1 MKCKLFVI
9 YAILVVISSAIVVHG
24 FEDDALAFER
34 DNFWPSE
41 SIESTS
47 ERGLI
52 SKMIERGKLL
62 LKSLPGTIKVTADRV
77 FNLVPKPETI
87 FRVSK
92 QALIGLPQEA
102 IAYTI
107 NSMCKFKMCVFA
119 SNTIY

>member
-1 MKCKLFVI
+1 MKCRLFVI
-9 YAILVVISSAIVVHG
+9 SAVLVVLLSAVAVHG
-24 FEDDALAFER
+24 FEDDALSFER
-34 DNFWPSE
+34 DNLRPSE

-52 SKMIERGKLL
+52 SKMIERGKHI
-62 LKSLPGTIKVTADRV
+62 LKSIPGTIKVTADRV

-102 IAYTI
+102 IAYAV
-107 NSMCKFKMCVFA
+107 NSFCK
-119 SNTIY
+119 Y